1 VGVSS
6 AGRAPVI
13 HRYGTGPDQFG
24 ELWLPGGPAAGTVVV
39 IHGGFWRA
47 RYDLSLGRPL
57 AADLAARGYA
67 AWNLEYRRVPAGGGW
82 PGTFEDVAAGI
93 DLLATLPVDTSQ
105 VVAVGHSAG
114 GHLAAWAAG
123 RAKLPSGAPGT
134 PARQD
139 ASPADDES
147 GRAFV
152 AVTGVIA
159 QAGVLTL
166 ADCARERVGG
176 TAALDLMGGGPDELP
191 ERYRLADPIAAV
203 PIPAPVVCLHSR
215 GDANVPYSYSERY
228 VAAATAAGG
237 RATLVELPGD
247 HFTLIDPVSADWT
260 AAIAAL
266 PALLSLVRSSLS
278 TIGQSA
284 PAGKAARLSLR
295 VATMARWREKAVPV
309 GSPTGPR
316 PSIRHWPRCGRR
328 SPLVMS
334 STRKCRPVP

>member
-1 VGVSS
+1 VGASS
-6 AGRAPVI
+6 AGKEPVI
-13 HRYGTGPDQFG
+13 HRYGADPAQFG

-67 AWNLEYRRVPAGGGW
+67 AWNLEYRRALAGGGW

-93 DLLATLPVDTSQ
+93 DLLATLPVDTSR

-123 RAKLPSGAPGT
+123 RAKLPRSAPGAPASGD
-134 PARQD
+134 P
-139 ASPADDES
+139 SPAGSGS

-159 QAGVLTL
+159 QAGVLAL
-166 ADCARERVGG
+166 ADCAREHVGG
-176 TAALDLMGGGPDELP
+176 AAALDLMGGGPDEVS
-191 ERYRLADPIAAV
+191 EAYRLADPIAAV

-215 GDANVPYSYSERY
+215 ADADVPYSYSERY

-237 RATLVELPGD
+237 RASLVELSGD
-247 HFTLIDPVSADWT
+247 HFTLIDPASQDWA
-260 AAIAAL
+260 AAIAVLPTLISLAL
-266 PALLSLVRSSLS
+266 
-278 TIGQSA
+278 
-284 PAGKAARLSLR
+284 
-295 VATMARWREKAVPV
+295 
-309 GSPTGPR
+309 
-316 PSIRHWPRCGRR
+316 RC
-328 SPLVMS
+328 LS
-334 STRKCRPVP
+334 STGVPSNCAAPCCAIDLMCRMR